1 MDSIKQRQLDLAASL
16 WTNPG
21 TFEDLKDRDFL
32 KGISEYSLDRLI
44 SWCESDG
51 LIYEKS
57 GKYYC
62 YRKTVLEV
70 LNPAGY
76 GLE

>member
-16 WTNPG
+16 WTKPG
-21 TFEDLKDRDFL
+21 SFEDLRERDFL

-44 SWCESDG
+44 SWCKNDG
-51 LIYEKS
+51 LIYEKR

-62 YRKTVLEV
+62 CRKAVKEV

-76 GLE
+76 ELE